1 MKFSCSTVVWLLFFA
16 GFASTALAAMQ
27 PQQKEAHCLA
37 LAIYF
42 EARGESDLGKLAVGS
57 VVLNRAESSD
67 FPNTV
72 CGVVKQGGETP
83 PCQFSWWCDGRSDR
97 PENKKSWQAS
107 YRLANKI
114 LRHGARDP
122 TGGALYFH
130 STAINPRWRL
140 QRVGR
145 IGSHIFYQ

>member
-1 MKFSCSTVVWLLFFA
+1 MKIVVYAVSLVLLVGSPFS
-16 GFASTALAAMQ
+16 LADSRVDQ
-27 PQQKEAHCLA
+27 SRRDQQCLA
-37 LAIYF
+37 LAMYW
-42 EARGESDLGKLAVGS
+42 EARGEGTAGMLAVGF
-57 VVLNRAESSD
+57 VVKNRAAHPE

-72 CGVVKQGGETP
+72 CHVVHQGGERP
-83 PCQFSWWCDGRSDR
+83 PCQFSWWCDGKSDR